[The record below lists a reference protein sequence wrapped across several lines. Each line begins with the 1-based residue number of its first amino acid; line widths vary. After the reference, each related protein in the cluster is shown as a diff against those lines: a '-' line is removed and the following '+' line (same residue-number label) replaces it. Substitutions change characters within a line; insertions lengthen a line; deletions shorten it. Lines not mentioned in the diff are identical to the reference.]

1 MLLGLTIVT
10 ILGRKL
16 TKEELA
22 KIDKELAGI
31 KNQEG
36 DEHRFC

>member
-1 MLLGLTIVT
+1 MEKKK
-10 ILGRKL
+10 GRKL

-36 DEHRFC
+36 DEH